1 MIYDAVAGGNQSFT
15 RLKYTGR
22 NMGERR
28 MPSTEKDFEDWEH
41 ILWFFAG
48 HLLKVHDA
56 HVKGTVELESEIQ
69 AFNEELYY
77 LIRDY
82 TAATKLKMALP
93 KDAPQDKKTA
103 IIIREH
109 YRLYDKLKEYIN
121 AMD

>member
-1 MIYDAVAGGNQSFT
+1 
-15 RLKYTGR
+15 
-22 NMGERR
+22 

-56 HVKGTVELESEIQ
+56 HVKGMVELESEIG
-69 AFNEELYY
+69 AFNDELHA
-77 LIRDY
+77 IIQDY
-82 TAATKLKMALP
+82 IDATKLKMALP
-93 KDAPQDKKTA
+93 KDGPKDNKAA
-103 IIIREH
+103 IIIREQ